1 MIGARG
7 DPLGAR
13 LEDLHGAG
21 MRVIAL
27 ALVYD
32 RAHAIARN
40 PTGDKH
46 DIAAVAQPRDALS
59 SEGERVDPQ
68 LQLVP
73 PLRARGAIHLHN
85 RRFQAHVGATNSSRR
100 AFCAWR
106 RFSA

>member
-7 DPLGAR
+7 DPLGTG

-21 MRVIAL
+21 VRVVAL

-59 SEGERVDPQ
+59 AKGERVDPQ
-68 LQLVP
+68 LQLIP
-73 PLRARGAIHLHN
+73 SLWAGGDLQALGAIHRHS
-85 RRFQAHVGATNSSRR
+85 RRLQAHAGASSSSSS
-100 AFCAWR
+100 AFCA
-106 RFSA
+106 